1 MMPDPTPRNGDV
13 PGAEL
18 MGELARGPA
27 RWEVYLEMAA
37 EPELIALRG
46 RIHFTQA
53 DRRRVSGWI
62 FLERTER
69 DIRQRFAGFS
79 DVDLWNLLES
89 VGP

>member
-1 MMPDPTPRNGDV
+1 MPDSTPRNGGI

-18 MGELARGPA
+18 LGEMARGA
-27 RWEVYLEMAA
+27 AHWDVYLETAA
-37 EPELIALRG
+37 EPDLSAVRG
-46 RIHFTQA
+46 RLHFAQA
-53 DRRRVSGWI
+53 ERRRVTAWL

-89 VGP
+89 VSP